1 MRFFFKIHLFSRDFF
16 WWFICF
22 HMIHFD
28 MWWLHD
34 SFILTWF
41 FFKIHFILMWFSFK
55 IHLFSPDFNMQFLY
69 SQLIYFH
76 VIFFHTLIIY
86 RTWLTDFDVI
96 FSPTWLIFSH
106 DFWNDSFIFH
116 MILSHRSFIWNVS
129 FVFHM
134 IHYFIEL
141 INHLF
146 SNYSFPPCYFKPCV
160 SGHVLLTRITH
171 VITCDVECVWLFRK
185 RRDVEEIQEQLRG
198 HERGFLLLMITKERL

>member
-1 MRFFFKIHLFSRDFF
+1 MIFFDDSFVFTWFILTCDYYTIHLF
-16 WWFICF
+16 W
-22 HMIHFD
+22 
-28 MWWLHD
+28 HD
-34 SFILTWF
+34 SFSR
-41 FFKIHFILMWFSFK
+41 FILFWCDSLSRF
-55 IHLFSPDFNMQFLY
+55 
-69 SQLIYFH
+69 IYFH
-76 VIFFHTLIIY
+76 LILTCNSYILSWFIFVIFFHTLIIY
-86 RTWLTDFDVI
+86 HTWLTDFDVI

-116 MILSHRSFIWNVS
+116 MILSHCSFIWNVS
-129 FVFHM
+129 FIFHM

>member
-41 FFKIHFILMWFSFK
+41 FFKIHFILMWFFFKIHFVLMWFSFK

-76 VIFFHTLIIY
+76 VIFFSHTDHLSYMIDRLWCNFFSHVINIFTWFLKWFIY
-86 RTWLTDFDVI
+86 FPHDS
-96 FSPTWLIFSH
+96 FSPFIYLKCFICFSH
-106 DFWNDSFIFH
+106 DSLFYW
-116 MILSHRSFIWNVS
+116 
-129 FVFHM
+129 
-134 IHYFIEL
+134 
-141 INHLF
+141 IN
-146 SNYSFPPCYFKPCV
+146 
-160 SGHVLLTRITH
+160 
-171 VITCDVECVWLFRK
+171 
-185 RRDVEEIQEQLRG
+185 
-198 HERGFLLLMITKERL
+198 